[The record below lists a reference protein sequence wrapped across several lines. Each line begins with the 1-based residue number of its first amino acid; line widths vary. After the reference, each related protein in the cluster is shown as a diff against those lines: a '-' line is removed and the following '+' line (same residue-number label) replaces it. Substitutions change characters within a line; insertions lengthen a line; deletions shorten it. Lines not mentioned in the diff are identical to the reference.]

1 MSAGDRTDHFVQD
14 AAEAYLA
21 WRLQGEAER
30 LDQALAK
37 TSPQLRA
44 DFDHYVSERDLGVNF
59 AKSEYARNVD
69 AIVVPLVREL
79 AQRFPTQRFLFENV
93 EKEFRDLKRKGDIRI
108 TFSSGEKLSISVKNY
123 KNGFQRIQL
132 CSGTWNSFLNNFLF
146 KSDGVGMFIDPFNGE
161 RFSGSNRE
169 RRDSVTLALGF
180 GSLLPVYEFIDEIND
195 VIRSIYADDDRAI
208 MWADIAEQWKDDCRR
223 YGAEASRIIGSA
235 LGDVDSGLLKA
246 RLLEMAGLNFE
257 EELLLLGKGKYLF
270 SLTNSKYRA
279 LLENA
284 SRSSTTVSL
293 ESRGQTLRFVLRHHG
308 SELLAIDVPFT
319 LQKNGAWH
327 LPKIPFAGTEWHPKE
342 KAFLRYGERR
352 PKKSREL
359 ATSTNTYLDL
369 KRAGIV

>member
-30 LDQALAK
+30 LNQALAES
-37 TSPQLRA
+37 SPQLRA
-44 DFDHYVSERDLGVNF
+44 DFDRYVAERDLGVKF
-59 AKSEYARNVD
+59 AKSEYAENVD
-69 AIVVPLVREL
+69 AIVSPLVREL
-79 AQRFPTQRFLFENV
+79 SERFPRQRFVFENV

-146 KSDGVGMFIDPFNGE
+146 ESDGVGMFVDPFSGE
-161 RFSGSNRE
+161 RFSGSNRDK
-169 RRDSVTLALGF
+169 RDSVTRALGF
-180 GSLLPVYEFIDEIND
+180 GSLLPVYEFVDQVND
-195 VIRSIYADDDRAI
+195 AIRSFYADDDRAI
-208 MWADIAEQWKDDCRR
+208 MWADIAERWKEDCRI
-223 YGAEASRIIGSA
+223 YGAEASRIVGAA
-235 LGDVDSGLLKA
+235 LGEVDSGLVKA
-246 RLLEMAGLNFE
+246 RLLEMAGLNFS
-257 EELLLLGKGKYLF
+257 EELLLLGKRKYLF
-270 SLTNSKYRA
+270 SLTNSQYRA

-284 SRSSTTVSL
+284 SRPSTTVSL
-293 ESRGQTLRFVLRHHG
+293 EARGQTLRFVLRHHEA
-308 SELLAIDVPFT
+308 ELLAIDVPFT

-327 LPKIPFAGTEWHPKE
+327 LPKIPFADTEWHPKE